1 MQNDLQAVIMQPN
14 FKVQE
19 EPWRSTCRV
28 EVLFSLFNFLQH
40 GNTIPTVCSSF
51 FFFFFQGL
59 VSISIQKLTSLCND

>member
-28 EVLFSLFNFLQH
+28 EVFIQFIQFSSTWEYNTNRLF
-40 GNTIPTVCSSF
+40 
-51 FFFFFQGL
+51 
-59 VSISIQKLTSLCND
+59 

>member
-51 FFFFFQGL
+51 FFFFPRACKH
-59 VSISIQKLTSLCND
+59 IYTEINKLMQ